1 MKSTISYA
9 VTVCNEVE
17 ETKRLL
23 NFLQKTINP
32 EDEIVVLLDSP
43 KCPND
48 LREFLHDFASKGW
61 IKLKEDTFQKSFGN
75 WKNKLL
81 EMTTKDYIFQ
91 LDADE
96 MITEEL
102 VRDLPH
108 ILYNNPNLDVLG
120 IVRRNQVE
128 GITPEHIKKW
138 GWITSKGPEGELL
151 INYPDTQLRIFKNN
165 GKICWKKPVH
175 EVLHGH
181 ESMSLLPEGYYLI
194 HNKHI
199 KKQEQQNELYNKF
212 LF

>member
-138 GWITSKGPEGELL
+138 GWRISKLEDEVEERELDL
-151 INYPDTQLRIFKNN
+151 SNPDDL
-165 GKICWKKPVH
+165 
-175 EVLHGH
+175 
-181 ESMSLLPEGYYLI
+181 
-194 HNKHI
+194 
-199 KKQEQQNELYNKF
+199 ELYQLLKEYN
-212 LF
+212 LIIEDEEI